1 MRDAETGA
9 CSFSGFDFNGQS
21 QNPADSVP
29 AFHFPFSIFHFPFS
43 IVTTMEFYDTHLHL
57 KPTDSAAAVF
67 AAARACLVTRFVVV
81 GADFESSAAAA
92 ELVSAGEPGVY
103 ATVGIHPHDAKAF
116 AGDLSPFRRW
126 LAQPGVVA
134 VGEIG
139 LDYYYHHSPR
149 EAQIP
154 VFRQFLELALELD
167 KPVVIHCREA
177 VPDLLAVLAETWRP
191 GHPFEVHSFTGTVP
205 EVEQIIA
212 MGGMV
217 SFNGM
222 VTFAKSE
229 NLRDLVR
236 AVPLEQLL
244 LETDAPYLTPEP
256 FRKNRNEPK
265 YIPVVAAKV
274 AEVKGI
280 DLAELALA
288 TCANARR
295 FFRLPEVP

>member
-1 MRDAETGA
+1 MD
-9 CSFSGFDFNGQS
+9 
-21 QNPADSVP
+21 
-29 AFHFPFSIFHFPFS
+29 
-43 IVTTMEFYDTHLHL
+43 FYDTHLHL
-57 KPTDSAAAVF
+57 KPSDQAAAVF
-67 AAARACLVTRFVVV
+67 AAARACRVTRFVVV

-116 AGDLSPFRRW
+116 DGDLAPFRRW

-154 VFRQFLELALELD
+154 VFRQFLALAQELD
-167 KPVVIHCREA
+167 KPVVIHCRDA
-177 VPDLLAVLAETWRP
+177 VSDLLEVLAEAWRP
-191 GHPFEVHSFTGTVP
+191 GQPFEVHSFSGTVP
-205 EVEQIIA
+205 EVEKILA
-212 MGGMV
+212 LGGLV

-229 NLRDLVR
+229 NIRDLVR
-236 AVPLEQLL
+236 AVPLERIL
-244 LETDAPYLTPEP
+244 LETDAPYLTPDP
-256 FRKNRNEPK
+256 FRKQRNEPK

-280 DLAELALA
+280 AVDELAA
-288 TCANARR
+288 VTCANARR
-295 FFRLPEVP
+295 FFRLPEAL